1 MVARTEAPM
10 LGDSILQAI
19 ITTARPEASKAF
31 YQDKLGLKLVEDNQ
45 FGFVFAGQ
53 VGFLR
58 VAKLSVVM
66 PATNAVAGF
75 MVVDVAQT
83 AADLAAKGVAL
94 ERFAFL
100 QHDAAGLWT
109 APDGGKVG
117 WFRDPDLNLLSISQR
132 P

>member
-1 MVARTEAPM
+1 M

-19 ITTARPEASKAF
+19 VTTARPDASRAF
-31 YQDKLGLKLVEDNQ
+31 YTETLGLKLLEDNQ
-45 FGFVFAGQ
+45 FGFVVAGQ
-53 VGFLR
+53 IGFLR
-58 VAKLSVVM
+58 VAKLTTMIPS
-66 PATNAVAGF
+66 PNAVAGF
-75 MVVDVAQT
+75 MVADVAKT

-109 APDGGKVG
+109 APDGSKIG

-132 P
+132 PKV